1 MLGQQAVQVD
11 EGACQGLVVD
21 HAVGEARHAAMMD
34 FQLVENPVDLFHFR
48 VVAAIEPTGI
58 MGLGAGVH
66 FVGVD
71 QHHAAQRGQVLA
83 ATMAEAL
90 RALLDDDQGEAA
102 VHVRREALLHIA
114 RVQQFD
120 AAQFGGAPE
129 MRVFSAR
136 LVRHCRLLVRP
147 SGRAAQHT
155 AGATE
160 PASAGE
166 AGFQRRLDLRPF
178 VVGDAVDEGVV

>member
-21 HAVGEARHAAMMD
+21 HAVGETRHAAMMD

-71 QHHAAQRGQVLA
+71 QHHAAQRG
-83 ATMAEAL
+83 
-90 RALLDDDQGEAA
+90 
-102 VHVRREALLHIA
+102 
-114 RVQQFD
+114 
-120 AAQFGGAPE
+120 
-129 MRVFSAR
+129 
-136 LVRHCRLLVRP
+136 
-147 SGRAAQHT
+147 
-155 AGATE
+155 
-160 PASAGE
+160 
-166 AGFQRRLDLRPF
+166 
-178 VVGDAVDEGVV
+178 